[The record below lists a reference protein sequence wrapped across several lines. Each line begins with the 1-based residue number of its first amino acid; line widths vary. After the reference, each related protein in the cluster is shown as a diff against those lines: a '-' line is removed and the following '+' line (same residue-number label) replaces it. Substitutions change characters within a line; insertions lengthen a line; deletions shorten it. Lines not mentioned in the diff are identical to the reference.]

1 MLLFKQNKSVPPVP
15 TKQVVHLSG
24 FNVPIH
30 IYIERR
36 KGSRISLLKNKINVR
51 LPNYL
56 SQSDRQKE
64 LKKLLDW
71 ASVRLSKKDIYNK
84 QHLDK
89 DYWHDQTI
97 TIMNDHWSLDF
108 QSDPLERKIRAKVDH
123 TNHIIAFT
131 GDFDQYQ
138 VEQINKNVRKMLIKI
153 FQDQYKFK
161 IYNLVSKIN
170 DKTINKTFKS
180 VHLKYLNSR
189 WGSCS
194 AKGNINISLR
204 LLLAPLEVIEYVV
217 LHELCHL
224 REMNHSI
231 KFWSLVAQFM
241 PNYKSKERWLK
252 ENGHLCDF

>member
-15 TKQVVHLSG
+15 AKQVVHLSG

-30 IYIERR
+30 IYVERR

-71 ASVRLSKKDIYNK
+71 ATVRLSKKDIYNK

-89 DYWHDQTI
+89 DYWNDRSI
-97 TIMNDHWSLDF
+97 TVMNDHWSLAF
-108 QSDPLERKIRAKVDH
+108 HSDSMEKRMRAKVDYSNY
-123 TNHIIAFT
+123 TIAFT
-131 GDFDQYQ
+131 GNFNQYQ
-138 VEQINKNVRKMLIKI
+138 VEQINKNVAKMLIKI
-153 FQDQYKFK
+153 FQEQYKLKVF
-161 IYNLVSKIN
+161 NLVSRIN
-170 DKTINKTFKS
+170 DKTINKSLNS
-180 VHLKYLNSR
+180 VQLKYLNSR

-194 AKGNINISLR
+194 VKGNINISLR
-204 LLLAPLEVIEYVV
+204 LLLAPIDVIEYVI

-224 REMNHSI
+224 QEMNHSV
-231 KFWSLVAQFM
+231 KFWSLVSQFM

>member
-1 MLLFKQNKSVPPVP
+1 MPA
-15 TKQVVHLSG
+15 KQVVHLSG

-89 DYWHDQTI
+89 DYWHDQSI
-97 TIMNDHWSLDF
+97 TIMNDFWSLDF
-108 QSDPLERKIRAKVDH
+108 QSDPNEKRIRAKVDH

-153 FQDQYKFK
+153 FQDQYKLK

-170 DKTINKTFKS
+170 DKTIAKPFNS
-180 VHLKYLNSR
+180 VQLKYLNSR

-194 AKGNINISLR
+194 VKGNINISLR
-204 LLLAPLEVIEYVV
+204 LLLAPIDVIEYVI

-224 REMNHSI
+224 QEMNHSV
-231 KFWSLVAQFM
+231 KFWSLVSQFM
-241 PNYKSKERWLK
+241 PNYKPKERWLK